1 MYQNID
7 FLIQI
12 DYYPVMQDIRHHHPV
27 HLPVELDYGKFAR
40 ELAEAQ
46 YALGLLQGSLGRLQN
61 PMHLIGPL
69 VAKEAAVSSKIEGTQ
84 SNSSDVYLYD
94 AGGRPA
100 YQDTPVVSNY
110 RTSMMAAIRAI
121 KDGQQL
127 SIGLIKSLHGVL
139 LKSVR
144 HKGLLGD
151 FRNDKVWIAEKEGD
165 PIEAA
170 LYVPPEHVHVRSYV
184 ENILEY
190 VEADDVTD
198 VNIVKAGMAHY
209 QFEAVHPFEDG
220 NGRIGRLLIPL
231 ILYYKHELSL
241 PVVYSSGYFEARPD
255 EYRQALRKVD
265 DTGEYEP
272 WIKFFLK
279 AITAQAKETLE
290 LVEAIHGLNTDLKKK
305 YESSKSPYI
314 ARVIDFLFDKPVF
327 SVPVLTKDENVNI
340 QSRLTAV
347 RLVELLEKDGVIQ
360 LTNEKGP
367 GGTKLYAF
375 KPLLDLL
382 S

>member
-1 MYQNID
+1 MLD
-7 FLIQI
+7 
-12 DYYPVMQDIRHHHPV
+12 VKHHHPERM
-27 HLPVELDYGKFAR
+27 PVVLDYGRFAK

-69 VAKEAAVSSKIEGTQ
+69 IAKEAAVSSKIEGTQ
-84 SNSSDVYLYD
+84 SNSSDIYLYD
-94 AGGRPA
+94 AGGRAA

-110 RTSMMAAIRAI
+110 RASMRAAIHAI
-121 KDGQQL
+121 QDGQQL
-127 SIGLIKSLHGVL
+127 SIGLIKSLHEIL
-139 LKSVR
+139 LKDVR
-144 HKGLLGD
+144 HKGILGD
-151 FRNDKVWIAEKEGD
+151 FRNDKVWIAKKTGD
-165 PIEAA
+165 SIDKA
-170 LYVPPEHVHVRSYV
+170 LYIPPEHVHVRSYI

-190 VEADDVTD
+190 VDSEGETD

-231 ILYYKHELSL
+231 VLYYKHELSL

-255 EYRQALRKVD
+255 EYRSALRQVD
-265 DTGEYEP
+265 QTGEYEP
-272 WIKFFLK
+272 WIKFFLS
-279 AITAQAKETLE
+279 AITAQAKETLV
-290 LVEAIHGLNTDLKKK
+290 LVDAIHKLNADLKKK
-305 YESSKSPYI
+305 YEGSKSPYI

-327 SVPVLTKDENVNI
+327 SIPVLTKDQNVNL

-347 RLVELLEKDGVIQ
+347 RLVELLEKDGVIEA
-360 LTNEKGP
+360 TNEKGP
-367 GGTKLYAF
+367 AGTKLYAF
-375 KPLLDLL
+375 THLLDLL

>member
-1 MYQNID
+1 MPD
-7 FLIQI
+7 
-12 DYYPVMQDIRHHHPV
+12 VKHHHPD
-27 HLPVELDYGKFAR
+27 HMPVSLDYGQFAK

-69 VAKEAAVSSKIEGTQ
+69 IAKEAAVSSKIEGTQ
-84 SNSSDVYLYD
+84 SNSSDIYLYD
-94 AGGRPA
+94 AGGRAA

-110 RTSMMAAIRAI
+110 RASMRAAIHAI
-121 KDGQQL
+121 QDGQQL
-127 SIGLIKSLHGVL
+127 SIGLIKSLHEIL
-139 LKSVR
+139 LKNVR

-151 FRNDKVWIAEKEGD
+151 FRNDKVWIAEKMGD
-165 PIEAA
+165 PIEEA
-170 LYVPPEHVHVRSYV
+170 LYVPPEHVHVRSYI

-190 VEADDVTD
+190 VDSDGDTD

-255 EYRQALRKVD
+255 EYRSALRKVD
-265 DTGEYEP
+265 QTGQYEP
-272 WIKFFLK
+272 WIKFFLG

-290 LVEAIHGLNTDLKKK
+290 LVDAIHKLNADLKKK
-305 YESSKSPYI
+305 YEGSKSPYI

-327 SVPVLTKDENVNI
+327 SIPVLTKDQNVSL

-347 RLVELLEKDGVIQ
+347 RLVELLEKDGVIEA
-360 LTNEKGP
+360 TNEKGP
-367 GGTKLYAF
+367 AGTKLYAF
-375 KPLLDLL
+375 THLLDLL

>member
-1 MYQNID
+1 MS
-7 FLIQI
+7 
-12 DYYPVMQDIRHHHPV
+12 VVHHHPKY
-27 HLPVELDYGKFAR
+27 LPAALDYGKFAK

-84 SNSSDVYLYD
+84 SNSSDIYLYD

-110 RTSMMAAIRAI
+110 RTSMMAAIQAI
-121 KDGQQL
+121 KDGQPL
-127 SIGLIKSLHGVL
+127 SIGLIKSLHEIL
-139 LKSVR
+139 LRDVR

-151 FRNDKVWIAEKEGD
+151 FRNDKVWIAEKKND
-165 PIEAA
+165 PIEVA
-170 LYVPPEHVHVRSYV
+170 LYVPPEHVHVRSYM
-184 ENILEY
+184 ENILKY
-190 VEADDVTD
+190 VEASGDTD

-231 ILYYKHELSL
+231 ILYYKNELSL

-255 EYRQALRKVD
+255 EYRDALRKVD
-265 DTGEYEP
+265 RTGEYEL
-272 WIKFFLK
+272 WIKFFLR
-279 AITAQAKETLE
+279 AITAQAKETLG
-290 LVEAIHGLNTDLKKK
+290 LVEAIHSLNTNLKKK

-314 ARVIDFLFDKPVF
+314 VRVIDFLFDKPVF
-327 SVPVLTKDENVNI
+327 SIPVLIKDENVNL

-347 RLVELLEKDGVIQ
+347 RLVELLEKDDVIEV
-360 LTNEKGP
+360 TDEKGP
-367 GGTKLYAF
+367 GGAKLYAF